1 MQPAGGE
8 LIRQIR
14 RQYNLT
20 QTELGGDRFSKSYVS
35 AVERNKIVPS
45 PQALQYFSEQLGKP
59 RDYFANIFQ
68 QPESMKQLA
77 MLAPVTL
84 ENGERR
90 VTGHEELTI
99 LDILLGDTD
108 VNSVVGRQQLRTLP
122 PQVVAALP
130 PARQARYHFLLGREA
145 QADGD
150 LPEALQAF
158 ERALA
163 LAPVEMQVPVLNE
176 LGQNYAL
183 AHNYQTALA
192 YHLRAHQLWN
202 QLKERPG
209 DTANTQGFQAE
220 FNCGKDY
227 QVLGMYREACE
238 HYEQARRYLSTEHD
252 MKTAA
257 ALYYGL
263 GYCVYGAIDQTLN
276 APDGSD
282 VTVEKVEHEYQRAS
296 SFLMQ
301 SRTLS
306 QVGGDRSGEAQARLL
321 QARVLLD
328 FCERRR
334 RLSRK
339 AEKQKS
345 FLLTNC
351 SALLTEAEEQCRQ
364 ALFIGVE
371 EAEQATPAAPRLVD
385 TIIYSACA
393 YLVRVFVQHA
403 AIARQSG
410 YRDTALRELMG
421 ATYVCNELI
430 NSLARTELPLEL
442 ARRIGVLNLH
452 VVQQGASTTALTKT
466 LEENV
471 DKQHSPLSIVE
482 ICLAAAETA
491 GELGH
496 SAGKEKQTAEWYECA
511 DRWLESGLARVRAVV
526 QCGEYDCGYL
536 ARSYQR
542 GLALLDER
550 IAVDPEAAEQTTRTQ
565 MHLLKKAVRELA
577 RPIIYADVSY

>member
-1 MQPAGGE
+1 MQPASGE

-20 QTELGGDRFSKSYVS
+20 QTELGGERFSKSYVS

-45 PQALQYFSEQLGKP
+45 PQALQYFSERLGKP
-59 RDYFANIFQ
+59 DDYFANLFQ
-68 QPESMKQLA
+68 QSENMKHLA
-77 MLAPVTL
+77 MLAPVAP

-90 VTGHEELTI
+90 VSGHEELTI
-99 LDILLGDTD
+99 LDILLGETD
-108 VNSVVGRQQLRTLP
+108 AKSVMGWQQLQALP
-122 PQVVAALP
+122 PQAVAALP
-130 PARQARYHFLLGREA
+130 PARQARYQFLLGREA
-145 QADGD
+145 QAEGN

-163 LAPVEMQVPVLNE
+163 LAPMEMQVPVLNE

-220 FNCGKDY
+220 FNCGRDY
-227 QVLGMYREACE
+227 QALGMYHEACE

-282 VTVEKVEHEYQRAS
+282 ITAEEIEHEYQRAS

-306 QVGGDRSGEAQARLL
+306 QVGGDRRAEAQTRLM

-328 FCERRR
+328 LCERRR
-334 RLSRK
+334 QLSRK
-339 AEKQKS
+339 AEKQAS

-351 SALLTEAEEQCRQ
+351 STLLTEAEEQCRQ
-364 ALFIGVE
+364 ALLIGVDE
-371 EAEQATPAAPRLVD
+371 VEQAIPAAPGLVD
-385 TIIYSACA
+385 TIIYIACA
-393 YLVRVFVQHA
+393 YLVRAFVQHA
-403 AIARQSG
+403 AIARQGG
-410 YRDTALRELMG
+410 YRDTAVR
-421 ATYVCNELI
+421 ELI
-430 NSLARTELPLEL
+430 NAAYICNEIINALARAEFPRTL
-442 ARRIGVLNLH
+442 ARHIDTLNLH
-452 VVQQGASTTALTKT
+452 VVQQGVSTTALTKT
-466 LEENV
+466 LEEDV
-471 DKQHSPLSIVE
+471 AEQHSLFSIVE

-496 SAGKEKQTAEWYECA
+496 SAGTEKHSVEWYDCA
-511 DRWLESGLARVRAVV
+511 DRWLESGLARARAVV
-526 QCGEYDCGYL
+526 QCGERDYGYL
-536 ARSYQR
+536 PRSYQR
-542 GLALLDER
+542 CLALLDER
-550 IAVDPEAAEQTTRTQ
+550 IAVDPEAAEQASRTQ
-565 MHLLKKAVRELA
+565 MLLLKKAVRELSCLLA
-577 RPIIYADVSY
+577 YADVSY

>member
-1 MQPAGGE
+1 MQPASGE

-20 QTELGGDRFSKSYVS
+20 QTELGGERFSKSYVS

-59 RDYFANIFQ
+59 RDYFANLLQ

-90 VTGHEELTI
+90 ISGHEELTI

-108 VNSVVGRQQLRTLP
+108 VNSVVGRQQLQALP
-122 PQVVAALP
+122 QQVVAALP
-130 PARQARYHFLLGREA
+130 PARQARYHFLLGREV
-145 QADGD
+145 QAEGD
-150 LPEALQAF
+150 LPKALQAF

-163 LAPVEMQVPVLNE
+163 LAPMEMQVPVLNE
-176 LGQNYAL
+176 LGQSYAL
-183 AHNYQTALA
+183 THNYRTALT
-192 YHLRAHQLWN
+192 YHQRARQFWLQHREKLN
-202 QLKERPG
+202 GAALI
-209 DTANTQGFQAE
+209 QGFQVE
-220 FNCGKDY
+220 FNCGRDY
-227 QVLGMYREACE
+227 QALGMYHEACE

-276 APDGSD
+276 APDSND
-282 VTVEKVEHEYQRAS
+282 VTTEMVEHEYQRAG

-301 SRTLS
+301 SRTLY
-306 QVGGDRSGEAQARLL
+306 QVGGDHQAEAQARLM

-328 FCERRR
+328 LCERRR
-334 RLSRK
+334 QLSRK

-364 ALFIGVE
+364 ALLIGVE
-371 EAEQATPAAPRLVD
+371 GSEQAITAAPGLMD
-385 TIIYSACA
+385 TIIYIACA
-393 YLVRVFVQHA
+393 YLVRVFVQYA
-403 AIARQSG
+403 AIARQGG
-410 YRDTALRELMG
+410 YRDTAVRELMG
-421 ATYVCNELI
+421 ATYICNEII
-430 NSLARTELPLEL
+430 NALARAELPLAL
-442 ARRIGVLNLH
+442 ARHIGMLNLH
-452 VVQQGASTTALTKT
+452 MVQQGVSTTALTKT
-466 LEENV
+466 LEEDV
-471 DKQHSPLSIVE
+471 VAQHSPLSIVE
-482 ICLAAAETA
+482 ISLAAAETT

-496 SAGKEKQTAEWYECA
+496 SAGKEKHAAEWYECA

-526 QCGEYDCGYL
+526 QVDERDSGYL
-536 ARSYQR
+536 AHCYQR
-542 GLALLDER
+542 CLAILDER
-550 IAVDPEAAEQTTRTQ
+550 IAIDPETTEQTTRTQ
-565 MHLLKKAVRELA
+565 VNILKKAVRELSC
-577 RPIIYADVSY
+577 PVTYADVSC

>member
-35 AVERNKIVPS
+35 AVERNKIAPS

-59 RDYFANIFQ
+59 RDYFANLLQ
-68 QPESMKQLA
+68 QPESVKQLA
-77 MLAPVTL
+77 MLAPLTL
-84 ENGERR
+84 ENGKRHA
-90 VTGHEELTI
+90 GHEELTI
-99 LDILLGDTD
+99 LDIFLGDTD
-108 VNSVVGRQQLRTLP
+108 VNSVAGRQQLRALP

-130 PARQARYHFLLGREA
+130 PARQARYHFLLGREM
-145 QADGD
+145 QAGGD
-150 LPEALQAF
+150 LPEARQVF

-163 LAPVEMQVPVLNE
+163 SAPVEMQIPILNE
-176 LGQNYAL
+176 LGLNYTFS
-183 AHNYQTALA
+183 HHYQAALA
-192 YHLRAHQLWN
+192 YHLRACQLWN
-202 QLKERPG
+202 QLKEKLNG
-209 DTANTQGFQAE
+209 TANTQGFQAE
-220 FNCGKDY
+220 FNCGRDY
-227 QVLGMYREACE
+227 QALGMYREACE

-257 ALYYGL
+257 TLYYRL
-263 GYCVYGAIDQTLN
+263 GYCTYGAIDQAVN
-276 APDGSD
+276 ALDGSD
-282 VTVEKVEHEYQRAS
+282 ITVEEGEHEYQRAGG
-296 SFLMQ
+296 FLMQ
-301 SRTLS
+301 SRTLY
-306 QVGGDRSGEAQARLL
+306 QVGGDRPGETQARLM

-328 FCERRR
+328 LCERRR
-334 RLSRK
+334 QLSRK

-345 FLLTNC
+345 LLLTNC

-364 ALFIGVE
+364 ALLIGVE
-371 EAEQATPAAPRLVD
+371 EAEQAIPAAPRLVD
-385 TIIYSACA
+385 TIVYIACA
-393 YLVRVFVQHA
+393 YLVRIFVQHT

-410 YRDTALRELMG
+410 YRDTAARELMG
-421 ATYVCNELI
+421 AAYICNETI
-430 NSLARTELPLEL
+430 NSLARAELPLEL

-452 VVQQGASTTALTKT
+452 VVQQGASTTALAKT

-471 DKQHSPLSIVE
+471 DKQHSPLSTVE

-496 SAGKEKQTAEWYECA
+496 SAGDEKQAAEWYGRA
-511 DRWLESGLARVRAVV
+511 DRWLESGLARLRAVV
-526 QCGEYDCGYL
+526 QCGEYDYGYL

-542 GLALLDER
+542 GLALLEER

-565 MHLLKKAVRELA
+565 MNVLKKAVRELT
-577 RPIIYADVSY
+577 RPIIQANVSC

>member
-1 MQPAGGE
+1 MQPASGE

-20 QTELGGDRFSKSYVS
+20 QTELGGERFSKSYVS

-59 RDYFANIFQ
+59 RDYFANLLQ

-77 MLAPVTL
+77 ILAPVTL

-90 VTGHEELTI
+90 VSGHEELNI

-108 VNSVVGRQQLRTLP
+108 VNSVVGRQQLQALP
-122 PQVVAALP
+122 QQAVAALP
-130 PARQARYHFLLGREA
+130 PARQARYHFLLGREV
-145 QADGD
+145 QAEGD
-150 LPEALQAF
+150 LSKARQAF

-163 LAPVEMQVPVLNE
+163 LAPMEMQVPVLNE

-192 YHLRAHQLWN
+192 YHQRARQLWQQHREKLN
-202 QLKERPG
+202 G
-209 DTANTQGFQAE
+209 AAHAQGFEVE
-220 FNCGKDY
+220 FNCGRDY
-227 QVLGMYREACE
+227 QALGMYREACE

-263 GYCVYGAIDQTLN
+263 GYCVYGAIDQTVN

-282 VTVEKVEHEYQRAS
+282 ITAEEIEHEYQRAG

-301 SRTLS
+301 SRTLY
-306 QVGGDRSGEAQARLL
+306 QVGGDRQAEAQARLM

-328 FCERRR
+328 LCERRR
-334 RLSRK
+334 QLSRK
-339 AEKQKS
+339 AEKQAS

-351 SALLTEAEEQCRQ
+351 STLLTEAEEQCRQ
-364 ALFIGVE
+364 ALLIGVD
-371 EAEQATPAAPRLVD
+371 EAEQAIPAAPGLVD
-385 TIIYSACA
+385 TIIYIACA
-393 YLVRVFVQHA
+393 YLVRAFVQHA
-403 AIARQSG
+403 AIARQGG
-410 YRDTALRELMG
+410 YRDTAVR
-421 ATYVCNELI
+421 ELI
-430 NSLARTELPLEL
+430 NAAYICNEIINALARAEFPRTL
-442 ARRIGVLNLH
+442 ARHIGTLNLH
-452 VVQQGASTTALTKT
+452 VVQQGVSTTALTKT
-466 LEENV
+466 LEEDV
-471 DKQHSPLSIVE
+471 AEQHSLFSIVE

-496 SAGKEKQTAEWYECA
+496 SAGKEKHSAEWYECA
-511 DRWLESGLARVRAVV
+511 DRWLESGLARARGVV
-526 QCGEYDCGYL
+526 QCGERDCGYL
-536 ARSYQR
+536 PRSYQR
-542 GLALLDER
+542 CLAILDER
-550 IAVDPEAAEQTTRTQ
+550 IAVDPASAEQTTRTQ
-565 MHLLKKAVRELA
+565 VKVLKQAVRELSC
-577 RPIIYADVSY
+577 PVMYADVSY